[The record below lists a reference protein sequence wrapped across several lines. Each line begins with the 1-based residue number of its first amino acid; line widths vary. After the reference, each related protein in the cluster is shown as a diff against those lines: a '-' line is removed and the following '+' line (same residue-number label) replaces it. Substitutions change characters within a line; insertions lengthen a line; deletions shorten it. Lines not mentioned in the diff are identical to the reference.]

1 MQEFLEVGQI
11 VNTFGIKGFVKIVP
25 FTNYIERFD
34 ELEKVYI
41 KQKSEKVEYI
51 IEEVKYQKNMVMVK
65 FKGIERIEEAELL
78 KNSIV
83 LIDRE
88 NAVELEEGEY
98 FIVDLIGLEVYTDEN
113 VLLGNLEDI
122 YNTGSNDI
130 YVVRNELGK
139 QLLLPALKEVIKD
152 IDLDNKKMIV
162 HLIEGLI

>member
-1 MQEFLEVGQI
+1 MQKFLEVGQI
-11 VNTFGIKGFVKIVP
+11 VNTHGIKGYVKVVP
-25 FTNYIERFD
+25 FTNYIERFE
-34 ELEKVYI
+34 ELEKIYI
-41 KQKSEKVEYI
+41 KKKNETVEMY
-51 IEEVKYQKNMVMVK
+51 IEEIKYQKNMVLVK

-88 NAVELEEGEY
+88 NSIELEEGEY
-98 FIVDLIGLEVYTDEN
+98 FIVDLIGLDVYTDESK
-113 VLLGNLEDI
+113 LLGKLDDI

-130 YVVRNELGK
+130 YVVKDELGK

-152 IDLDNKKMIV
+152 IDLDNKKMTV

>member
-41 KQKSEKVEYI
+41 KQKSEKVEYF

-65 FKGIERIEEAELL
+65 FKGVERIEEAELL

-88 NAVELEEGEY
+88 NAVELEEEEY

-152 IDLDNKKMIV
+152 IDLDNKKMVV